1 MSESLEALRNEMF
14 DIMQRMRQHRVVP
27 PLPKGTTHGEM
38 NTLMMLSMIERRGKV
53 ARPSMLAACTHATPG
68 AVSQTLKALEEKG
81 LIVRSRAQGDS
92 RAVSISL
99 TDAGRAIDEGGR
111 RMHDQRLL
119 DMLEYLGED
128 DAREF
133 VRIMGRM
140 LEFSETHPWPVPDH
154 SVVER
159 IEKGAEQ
166 TPKGGAPCA

>member
-1 MSESLEALRNEMF
+1 MSESLEALRREMF
-14 DIMQRMRQHRVVP
+14 DIMQRMRQHRAVP
-27 PLPKGTTHGEM
+27 PLPEGTTHGEL
-38 NTLMMLSMIERRGKV
+38 NTLMMLSMMDRRGEIV
-53 ARPSMLAACTHATPG
+53 RPGMLAACTHATPG

-99 TDAGRAIDEGGR
+99 TDAGRAIDEEGR
-111 RMHDQRLL
+111 RIHDQRLI

-133 VRIMGRM
+133 VRIMARM
-140 LEFSETHPWPVPDH
+140 LEFSESHPWPEPEH

-159 IEKGAEQ
+159 LGKGAAQ
-166 TPKGGAPCA
+166 AGKDDLPCA

>member
-14 DIMQRMRQHRVVP
+14 EIMQRMHQHRVVP
-27 PLPKGTTHGEM
+27 PLPEGTTHGEM
-38 NTLMMLSMIERRGKV
+38 NTLMILSMMSRRGETV
-53 ARPSMLAACTHATPG
+53 RPGMLAARTHATPG

-99 TDAGRAIDEGGR
+99 TEAGRSIDEEGR
-111 RMHDQRLL
+111 RVHDQRLM

-133 VRIMGRM
+133 VRIMARM
-140 LEFSETHPWPVPDH
+140 LEFSESHPWPAPQPAAI
-154 SVVER
+154 ER
-159 IEKGAEQ
+159 LKKCAAQ
-166 TPKGGAPCA
+166 TGEGDFPCA